1 MSHVRWQR
9 GSPLNQI
16 GPKGGTLPSPIVVT
30 VEDLFGNGVEGET
43 VEFVPAAGSGSV
55 NPTMAVTD
63 ASGQASTIWTLE
75 DVVGVQILDVQI
87 PTIPAVVPILFT
99 VDAVTLFLST
109 VSPDPLREGQAATLT
124 GTGFDPTPANN
135 TVTMDGVAATVTA
148 ATATQLDVLV
158 PTFECKPARDVGVTV
173 AAVMT
178 NTVTHAAEPASFLSV
193 GVGQQLLITDPASF
207 CLQFAASA
215 GSEAYLIGVQSIS
228 EVASGLTDVQLV
240 AAKDPAAP
248 APPPAPPARLTTQG
262 FTRDL
267 VITDRM
273 RRWSAHREAH
283 ASFQSR
289 QSEWL
294 NRSAASLQMASGP
307 AAIPSS
313 VTVGDM
319 LSINVPDVNSSNTCL
334 NFTTI
339 TAEVKHVG
347 TRGVFLE
354 DTGNPPGGFS
364 TADYQ
369 SQSDALDNTIFDTDA
384 AYFGTP
390 TDMDGNSQIGIVV
403 TKEVNNKTNPPLG
416 FVSFSDLFSV
426 ASGCTS
432 SNEGELYYG
441 RAPDAGGAAGPVYTL
456 ADAQA
461 DVQPLIAHE
470 FVHVIQ
476 GGVRITAGAPTTV
489 PFLSTFET
497 EGQATLGEEVVGHAV
512 EGNSAG
518 QNYDNTIAIGP
529 GAVSGFKWYEAQF
542 LRHGTVLR
550 MGLAGHG
557 RLDESQQRPLA
568 MHLARCQRGERR
580 ERRRSAVCRWKAA
593 LRRTVVVPPLAERP
607 IRRQFRGW
615 RGGPPEGHRQR

>member
-1 MSHVRWQR
+1 M
-9 GSPLNQI
+9 
-16 GPKGGTLPSPIVVT
+16 T

-109 VSPDPLREGQAATLT
+109 VSPDPLVEGQAATLT

-158 PTFECKPARDVGVTV
+158 PTFECKPARDVGVEVTV

-215 GSEAYLIGVQSIS
+215 ASEAYLIGVQSIS

-289 QSEWL
+289 QSE
-294 NRSAASLQMASGP
+294 
-307 AAIPSS
+307 
-313 VTVGDM
+313 
-319 LSINVPDVNSSNTCL
+319 
-334 NFTTI
+334 
-339 TAEVKHVG
+339 
-347 TRGVFLE
+347 
-354 DTGNPPGGFS
+354 
-364 TADYQ
+364 
-369 SQSDALDNTIFDTDA
+369 
-384 AYFGTP
+384 
-390 TDMDGNSQIGIVV
+390 
-403 TKEVNNKTNPPLG
+403 
-416 FVSFSDLFSV
+416 
-426 ASGCTS
+426 
-432 SNEGELYYG
+432 
-441 RAPDAGGAAGPVYTL
+441 
-456 ADAQA
+456 
-461 DVQPLIAHE
+461 
-470 FVHVIQ
+470 
-476 GGVRITAGAPTTV
+476 
-489 PFLSTFET
+489 
-497 EGQATLGEEVVGHAV
+497 
-512 EGNSAG
+512 
-518 QNYDNTIAIGP
+518 
-529 GAVSGFKWYEAQF
+529 
-542 LRHGTVLR
+542 
-550 MGLAGHG
+550 
-557 RLDESQQRPLA
+557 
-568 MHLARCQRGERR
+568 
-580 ERRRSAVCRWKAA
+580 
-593 LRRTVVVPPLAERP
+593 
-607 IRRQFRGW
+607 
-615 RGGPPEGHRQR
+615 

>member
-1 MSHVRWQR
+1 
-9 GSPLNQI
+9 
-16 GPKGGTLPSPIVVT
+16 
-30 VEDLFGNGVEGET
+30 
-43 VEFVPAAGSGSV
+43 
-55 NPTMAVTD
+55 
-63 ASGQASTIWTLE
+63 
-75 DVVGVQILDVQI
+75 
-87 PTIPAVVPILFT
+87 
-99 VDAVTLFLST
+99 
-109 VSPDPLREGQAATLT
+109 
-124 GTGFDPTPANN
+124 
-135 TVTMDGVAATVTA
+135 MDGVATTVTA

-158 PTFECKPARDVGVTV
+158 PTFECKPARDVGVGVTV

-215 GSEAYLIGVQSIS
+215 ASEAYLIGVKSIS

-240 AAKDPAAP
+240 AAEDPPAP

-267 VITDRM
+267 VITDRS
-273 RRWSAHREAH
+273 RRWNAHREAH
-283 ASFQSR
+283 AGFQSR

-294 NRSAASLQMASGP
+294 NRSGASLQMASGP
-307 AAIPSS
+307 AAIPSGLS
-313 VTVGDM
+313 VGNMV
-319 LSINVPDVNSSNTCL
+319 SINVPDVNSSNTCL
-334 NFTTI
+334 TFTAI

-347 TRGVFLE
+347 VKGVFLE

-364 TADYQ
+364 AADYQ
-369 SQSDALDNTIFDTDA
+369 AQSDALDNTILDTDA

-441 RAPDAGGAAGPVYTL
+441 RAPDAGGTVGPVYTL

-476 GGVRITAGAPTTV
+476 GGIRITAGAPTTV
-489 PFLSTFET
+489 PYLSTFET
-497 EGQATLGEEVVGHAV
+497 EGQATMGEEVVGHAM

-518 QNYDNTIAIGP
+518 QNYGNVVAIDAGPVTGLTWYQTPFFNDMGQYFGWDQSVGGQMTKVNNAPQRCTWLNTNPVSDGSDLDRPCMGGRQAYGVPWSFLRWLSDHFAANFAGGEQDLQRAIVSGTTSGFTNIATVIGEP
-529 GAVSGFKWYEAQF
+529 ISTLLAQWTAALYVDDRVVGAATKLTMPSWNLFDIYEVRLSSGLRLAPTAVSFADFTETFKVRGASTGYFRISGTTRPATAVRARDLADGALPSSMQF
-542 LRHGTVLR
+542 WVV
-550 MGLAGHG
+550 
-557 RLDESQQRPLA
+557 RLQ
-568 MHLARCQRGERR
+568 
-580 ERRRSAVCRWKAA
+580 
-593 LRRTVVVPPLAERP
+593 
-607 IRRQFRGW
+607 
-615 RGGPPEGHRQR
+615 